1 MKRVGVVALNTFRE
15 AVRDRVLYNLV
26 FFAVLMMVAA
36 VAVGQIS
43 IGIEETVI
51 VSLGLSAISVI
62 GLLIAVFIG
71 VALVSKEMDKR
82 TLYALLAKPV
92 RRWEFLLGKFGGLV
106 LTLAVNTAAMAL
118 GLLLVMLYVKHS
130 LESGDQAVLVA
141 VYFIWLKLAL
151 VVALALLFSCFTTP
165 LLAILFTLGLYIV
178 GLYVQELRNLPVE
191 VMTPAMAAF
200 TKGLSYLL
208 PNFEN
213 FNVMAMAAH
222 QRIVPGA
229 LILQNSLYTLVYC
242 AIVLTAAAA
251 VFSRRNLK

>member
-1 MKRVGVVALNTFRE
+1 MRRVGVVALNTFRE

-26 FFAVLMMVAA
+26 FFALLMMAA
-36 VAVGQIS
+36 AIAVGQIS
-43 IGIEETVI
+43 IGIEQTVI
-51 VSLGLSAISVI
+51 VSLGLSAISVM
-62 GLLIAVFIG
+62 GLLISVFIG

-92 RRWEFLLGKFGGLV
+92 RRWEFLLGKFAGLV

-118 GLLLVMLYVKHS
+118 GLLLVMIYVKHS
-130 LESGDQAVLVA
+130 LEGSDAAVLVA

-151 VVALALLFSCFTTP
+151 IVALSLLFSCFTTP
-165 LLAILFTLGLYIV
+165 LLAILFTVGLYIV

-191 VMTPAMAAF
+191 VMSPAMAAF
-200 TKGLSYLL
+200 TRWLSYLL

-213 FNVMAMAAH
+213 FNVMALAAH
-222 QRIVPGA
+222 GRAVPGA
-229 LILQNSLYTLVYC
+229 LILQNTLYTVIYC

-251 VFSRRNLK
+251 VFSRKNLK

>member
-1 MKRVGVVALNTFRE
+1 MRRVGVVALNTFRE

-26 FFAVLMMVAA
+26 FFALLMMAA
-36 VAVGQIS
+36 AIAVGQIS
-43 IGIEETVI
+43 IGIEQTVI

-62 GLLIAVFIG
+62 GLLISVFIG

-92 RRWEFLLGKFGGLV
+92 RRWEFLLGKFAGLV

-118 GLLLVMLYVKHS
+118 GLLLVMIYMKHS
-130 LESGDQAVLVA
+130 LERSDAVVMVA
-141 VYFIWLKLAL
+141 VYFILLKLAL
-151 VVALALLFSCFTTP
+151 IVALALLFSCFTTP
-165 LLAILFTLGLYIV
+165 LLAILFTVGLYIV

-191 VMTPAMAAF
+191 VMSPAMAAL
-200 TKGLSYLL
+200 TKWLSYLL

-222 QRIVPGA
+222 GRAVPGA
-229 LILQNSLYTLVYC
+229 LILQNTLYTVVYC
-242 AIVLTAAAA
+242 TIVLTAAAA

>member
-1 MKRVGVVALNTFRE
+1 MRRAGIVALNTFRE

-26 FFAVLMMVAA
+26 FFALLLMAA
-36 VAVGQIS
+36 AIAVGQIS
-43 IGIEETVI
+43 IGIEQTVI

-62 GLLIAVFIG
+62 GLLISVFIG

-92 RRWEFLLGKFGGLV
+92 RRWEFLLGKFGGLA

-118 GLLLVMLYVKHS
+118 GLLLVMIYVKHS
-130 LESGDQAVLVA
+130 LERSDAVVLVA

-151 VVALALLFSCFTTP
+151 IVALALLFSCFTTP
-165 LLAILFTLGLYIV
+165 LLAILFTVGLYIV
-178 GLYVQELRNLPVE
+178 GLYVQELRDLPVE
-191 VMTPAMAAF
+191 VMSPAKAAF
-200 TKGLSYLL
+200 TRWLSYLL

-222 QRIVPGA
+222 GRAVPGA
-229 LILQNSLYTLVYC
+229 LILQNTLYTVVFF
-242 AIVLTAAAA
+242 AIGLSAAAA
-251 VFSRRNLK
+251 VF